1 MLVSALLQGIVGCP
15 LAGSGSTVVGFQ
27 LPLTHCGDNTYNQEH
42 ARAFKKKKTEATVAT
57 LLSISFHPNIE
68 CYSIPLLPS

>member
-42 ARAFKKKKTEATVAT
+42 ARALKKGKQK
-57 LLSISFHPNIE
+57 LLLQHYYPFPF
-68 CYSIPLLPS
+68 IPL